1 MTANIPI
8 LMVWLAVAAPGEPAE
23 LEAKVAEVLEDCTM
37 CHDEG
42 GDPDEPGGLDLSGP
56 PSALIGRRSAAN
68 GKPLVVP
75 GKPEE
80 SYLLAK
86 LEGTDGISGDVM
98 PLGEEPLP
106 EESLAVVREWIAALP
121 AGKAGEGAGSGGAGG
136 SAKAAGAAGSEAG
149 KGGADKKGAG
159 KKKRRGRAPFHG
171 THQISLP
178 TTATLNKRTLQFR
191 IDHRFGRI
199 GAERGAFGLDVGA
212 VISFQLAYGILD
224 GWDVL
229 LRRTNSRKDWEL
241 GSKYMPVRQE
251 DGMPVSFGGY
261 ASVEYLRD
269 FDVANE
275 WSGNL
280 MLMLSRM
287 WFDRWTT
294 MLTFGYHFNTNKA
307 SRVLVDRGSGP
318 ELVRDKRDTVTLGV
332 ASTVLLG
339 KKKRWGIDLEYFLPV
354 PDGRTPNLF
363 YRLGGDAGPANLT
376 QIGGWAL
383 GGSLRTGLHFFQ
395 VFITNNREIHTN
407 LWAPGGQSDNPFKTP
422 GVRKAINQPN
432 FFLGFN
438 LARRFKL

>member
-1 MTANIPI
+1 MAGHIYT
-8 LMVWLAVAAPGEPAE
+8 LMAWFAAAAPAAPAD
-23 LEAKVAEVLEDCTM
+23 LEAKVAAILEDCTM

-68 GKPLVVP
+68 GKPLIVP
-75 GKPEE
+75 GQPEQ

-86 LEGTDGISGDVM
+86 LEGADGIAGDVM
-98 PLGEEPLP
+98 PLGEEPL
-106 EESLAVVREWIAALP
+106 SDDDLAVVRDWIASLP
-121 AGKAGEGAGSGGAGG
+121 ASAAPAQEDGGAATGAGEGRASAGES
-136 SAKAAGAAGSEAG
+136 
-149 KGGADKKGAG
+149 KK

-171 THQISLP
+171 TQQIALP
-178 TTATLNKRTLQFR
+178 TTATLHKRTLQFR

-199 GAERGAFGLDVGA
+199 GTERGAFGLDVGA
-212 VISFQLAYGILD
+212 IISFQLAYGILD

-241 GSKYMPVRQE
+241 GTKYVPVRQE
-251 DGMPVSFGGY
+251 DGMPLSFGGY

-269 FDVANE
+269 FQVANA
-275 WSGNL
+275 WTGNV

-294 MLTFGYHFNTNKA
+294 MLTFGYHFDTNHDP
-307 SRVLVDRGSGP
+307 RVVVDRGNGP
-318 ELVRDKRDTVTLGV
+318 ELVRDKRDTVTLGL

-339 KKKRWGIDLEYFLPV
+339 KKKRWGIDMEYFLPV
-354 PDGRTPNLF
+354 PDGRSPNLF
-363 YRLGGDAGPANLT
+363 YRRGGDAGPANLT

-422 GVRKAINQPN
+422 GVKKAINQPN